1 MEFQDIDFHSKVL
14 AQYFPIFEN
23 KYSDDKKLKYMAFFF
38 FLVGFSCVEKIVT
51 YDYTV
56 SDLTYIQGSWK

>member
-38 FLVGFSCVEKIVT
+38 FSGWIFLR
-51 YDYTV
+51 
-56 SDLTYIQGSWK
+56 